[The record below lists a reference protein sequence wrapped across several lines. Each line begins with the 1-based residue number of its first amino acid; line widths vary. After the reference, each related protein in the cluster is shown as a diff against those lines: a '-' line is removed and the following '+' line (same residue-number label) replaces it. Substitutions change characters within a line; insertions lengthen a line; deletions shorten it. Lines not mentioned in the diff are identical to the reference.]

1 MTNSKKKKL
10 LKCGDLYHI
19 YSTDLLK
26 SDPKQNI
33 NNRKVAQSEIY
44 SERKSYVQAF
54 TGPKICTLIIFLV
67 IDDGALPPDLAI
79 IPRRRLEVPHI
90 HHGLAEVT
98 EELHVKEPRRVLLD
112 VGSGE
117 VVVEQH
123 GVGPEQPAAP
133 RDLRVVARV
142 ELGRSLGGDLH
153 HDPRVVGVGSGTGSG
168 AALGPE
174 LVEVGRV
181 ELRVDVVEP
190 VPAGVVVEAVVERL
204 AVREADGVRT

>member
-1 MTNSKKKKL
+1 M
-10 LKCGDLYHI
+10 H
-19 YSTDLLK
+19 
-26 SDPKQNI
+26 
-33 NNRKVAQSEIY
+33 V
-44 SERKSYVQAF
+44 
-54 TGPKICTLIIFLV
+54 IFLV
-67 IDDGALPPDLAI
+67 IDDGALPADLSI
-79 IPRRRLEVPHI
+79 TPRRRLEVPHI

-142 ELGRSLGGDLH
+142 ELGRSLGGHLH
-153 HDPRVVGVGSGTGSG
+153 HDPRVVGVGSGSG